1 MWKVVKKALNSTL
14 GTRFF
19 KSNDVLIEEEAY
31 KSFFK
36 TVETMVS
43 LGGYTDCLIVPEGTK
58 QIEQEAYQGNAKK
71 VIVLPLTVEEIQ
83 NSAFK
88 SSRPEKIYL
97 SPRLESIGIHSL
109 SGCTN
114 LKTLTIPKSVSS
126 IADNAFIGCVALNTV
141 VFEGV
146 CSTISSTAFTGIASG
161 ADIYVPWSANE
172 VEGAPWGANTANIH
186 YNSRG

>member
-36 TVETMVS
+36 TIATMAS
-43 LGGYTDCLIVPEGTK
+43 LGGYTDCLIVPEGTQ
-58 QIEQEAYQGNAKK
+58 QIGQEAYQGCSQKI
-71 VIVLPLTVEEIQ
+71 IVLPLTVEEIQ
-83 NSAFK
+83 DAGFK
-88 SSRPEKIYL
+88 SSRVEKIYL
-97 SPRLESIGIHSL
+97 SPRLESIGVNSFNVCNSL
-109 SGCTN
+109 
-114 LKTLTIPKSVSS
+114 KAITIPKSVSS
-126 IADNAFIGCVALNTV
+126 ISDNAFAGCTALNTV

-146 CSTISSTAFTGIASG
+146 CSTISSTAFTGISSG